1 MNSFPTDVVVT
12 ENRIPNMDGAKLS
25 RLINA
30 KFPEIPI
37 ILISTYDPDYIG
49 IEKFIHTFLAKPFNV
64 DELIIKINEIL
75 LRGCLL
81 KTSQTESSP
90 EKCCTKT

>member
-30 KFPEIPI
+30 KFPGIPF
-37 ILISTYDPDYIG
+37 ILISTYDLQYIG
-49 IEKFIHTFLAKPFNV
+49 IEKFIHTLPAKPFNV

-75 LRGCLL
+75 L
-81 KTSQTESSP
+81 KEAAY
-90 EKCCTKT
+90 